1 VLENLDI
8 LNEKFSF
15 KGEISLWGFQHKY
28 FRKRGPIAVLG
39 TYDK

>member
-1 VLENLDI
+1 MGNFPSR
-8 LNEKFSF
+8 EKYLY
-15 KGEISLWGFQHKY
+15 GVKY